1 MMKPRLAALLLI
13 VGFLSSCATVG
24 IFNPGYADFEQGLA
38 LFNQGHFD
46 AAIPYFQR
54 ASADNPNFAPAYLY
68 LGRSYVSLRRW
79 REALPPLRTAYRLAP
94 GAAKD
99 EAFNV
104 LMDALFAAALDG
116 FTPDPPK
123 PSGERL
129 KETL

>member
-1 MMKPRLAALLLI
+1 MIKQKIVVLWLMLVLI
-13 VGFLSSCATVG
+13 FSSSCATLSF
-24 IFNPGYADFEQGLA
+24 FNEGYADFEQGLA

-54 ASADNPNFAPAYLY
+54 ASLENPNFAPAYLY

-94 GAAKD
+94 GDTKQ

-116 FTPDPPK
+116 FRPDLP
-123 PSGERL
+123 GERL
-129 KETL
+129 KDTL

>member
-1 MMKPRLAALLLI
+1 VKQKIAALLLI
-13 VGFLSSCATVG
+13 AGLLTSCATAR
-24 IFNPGYADFEQGLA
+24 IFNPGYADFEEGLA

-54 ASADNPNFAPAYLY
+54 ASVDNPNFAPAYLY

-104 LMDALFAAALDG
+104 LMDALFAAAIDG
-116 FTPDPPK
+116 FLPDSPR
-123 PSGERL
+123 PSGERP
-129 KETL
+129 KERL